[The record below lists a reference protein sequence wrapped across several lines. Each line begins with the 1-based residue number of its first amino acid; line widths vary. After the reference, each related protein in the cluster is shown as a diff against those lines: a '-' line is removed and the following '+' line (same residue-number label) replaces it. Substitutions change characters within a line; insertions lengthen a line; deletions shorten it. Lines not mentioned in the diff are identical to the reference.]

1 MNTENKNT
9 ELDNTDK
16 KLHISDVRERL
27 CLGNFTI
34 NRPEEWDLENVKLEI
49 QDYDYDSTNISINDL
64 RLLHTYIGEILNVL

>member
-1 MNTENKNT
+1 MYKDSKNT
-9 ELDNTDK
+9 EVNNTDK

-49 QDYDYDSTNISINDL
+49 RDYDYDSTSISIDDL

>member
-1 MNTENKNT
+1 MNKDNKST
-9 ELDNTDK
+9 ELDNSDK

-49 QDYDYDSTNISINDL
+49 RDYDYDSTSISIYDL